1 LIVNSGIESVK
12 NGSDSA
18 TSGSY
23 LRVKTASGDLNVWMW
38 QLGAS
43 NTFDLWNYN
52 AGGDNAWEKACR
64 FTTTNL
70 NATFYGS
77 EITLGNG
84 TAAQSNKLTTGDGIY
99 ASTNYDPDQYYLAW
113 NYSNKG
119 GTESVGVS
127 SRASWIWKGVT
138 STSGNYLELRHRA
151 GNAAAGTQNSVLK
164 FTSSQNAEF
173 AGNVGIG
180 VSPSST
186 NTSHDSL
193 NIGGN
198 GYWASYGTQG
208 AGGEMD
214 IGHNFYY
221 AQSGNNTYIS
231 TDEATR
237 YRQGAGMHTF
247 STAASGSAGGT
258 VTFSDVLTLNADS
271 SATFKGADGNGNTIY
286 ISSGSDADRRT
297 LLWGNDSSGGIGYYD
312 YSGSPTDW
320 KTLYIQGNPL
330 ILNNN
335 GDTIQTGSGDFLIG
349 GRVGIDSG
357 GYTQQQ
363 LHVGDLGTLLL
374 SHGTDTD
381 GEYSGIFMRSEGG
394 EENGMLRTKGLIAFE
409 RTGAYGVG
417 DMKFCINGDGNNTA
431 VTNSDVALK
440 IDSSKNA
447 TFAGN
452 QKITKHLGIGVD
464 YHNDTTLQIE
474 NSDSSDYS
482 YIIDGKHTATNANGF
497 GVRFSTVATGAGRD
511 ILELKSGAS
520 GSEVQRHVFR
530 SDGSAKITGALT
542 CEGTLHVK
550 NSSSTSSGI
559 EVGCDA
565 GDFKLF
571 TFNSTHTTNG
581 AFVSD
586 SATVDADDNLS
597 GGLSI
602 MSRHASGQIRF
613 YTGGYADGNKAMSI
627 FNDQNIG
634 VNGHFYPEANNTESL
649 GFASYRWATVYGVNE
664 NFSSDQTLKKNIS
677 TSDLGMDFIKSL
689 NPVKFNWK
697 KSFGDDTKQKYGFL
711 AQEIKETG
719 LSDSVTGEEGEMGM
733 SYNDFIAPIVKALQE
748 LSSKVEALE
757 NK

>member
-1 LIVNSGIESVK
+1 MPLTKIKRGGLDTGITDNSDANALTFDSSENATFVGSTTIDGVAKISEAGSGNVLLETTQSSKYLQLKSNEGIYFQTNSANYNYIDSSNNFIKTSGHMRLDSDSHKFTAGAGQDFQFYHDGSNSRINNTTGHIIINQGHSSGNTEFEIQGSGNYTFAGGDLIVNGYGIESVK

-23 LRVKTASGDLNVWMW
+23 LRCKTASGDLNVWMW

-258 VTFSDVLTLNADS
+258 VTFSDVLTLNANS
-271 SATFKGADGNGNTIY
+271 SATFA
-286 ISSGSDADRRT
+286 
-297 LLWGNDSSGGIGYYD
+297 
-312 YSGSPTDW
+312 
-320 KTLYIQGNPL
+320 
-330 ILNNN
+330 
-335 GDTIQTGSGDFLIG
+335 FL
-349 GRVGIDSG
+349 R
-357 GYTQQQ
+357 
-363 LHVGDLGTLLL
+363 LGLP
-374 SHGTDTD
+374 
-381 GEYSGIFMRSEGG
+381 R
-394 EENGMLRTKGLIAFE
+394 
-409 RTGAYGVG
+409 
-417 DMKFCINGDGNNTA
+417 
-431 VTNSDVALK
+431 
-440 IDSSKNA
+440 
-447 TFAGN
+447 
-452 QKITKHLGIGVD
+452 
-464 YHNDTTLQIE
+464 
-474 NSDSSDYS
+474 
-482 YIIDGKHTATNANGF
+482 
-497 GVRFSTVATGAGRD
+497 
-511 ILELKSGAS
+511 
-520 GSEVQRHVFR
+520 
-530 SDGSAKITGALT
+530 
-542 CEGTLHVK
+542 
-550 NSSSTSSGI
+550 
-559 EVGCDA
+559 
-565 GDFKLF
+565 
-571 TFNSTHTTNG
+571 
-581 AFVSD
+581 
-586 SATVDADDNLS
+586 
-597 GGLSI
+597 
-602 MSRHASGQIRF
+602 
-613 YTGGYADGNKAMSI
+613 
-627 FNDQNIG
+627 
-634 VNGHFYPEANNTESL
+634 
-649 GFASYRWATVYGVNE
+649 
-664 NFSSDQTLKKNIS
+664 
-677 TSDLGMDFIKSL
+677 
-689 NPVKFNWK
+689 
-697 KSFGDDTKQKYGFL
+697 
-711 AQEIKETG
+711 
-719 LSDSVTGEEGEMGM
+719 
-733 SYNDFIAPIVKALQE
+733 
-748 LSSKVEALE
+748 
-757 NK
+757 